1 MRNSG
6 RSPCYHRLI
15 LILLRH
21 ARTQANAEGRFQGRA
36 DPCLDDFGRDQAA
49 SVGRALRRRWEVDR
63 VVCSPRR
70 RVLETVAAAGLDA
83 AAVTVDE
90 RWQEIDFGDYEGR
103 PMADLPDLTASWTA
117 DLEYA
122 PPGGESL
129 ADLHRR
135 VGEALAE
142 VEGAAA
148 SANVVVVSHATP
160 IKSATVHLLGGD
172 AVMIMRSR
180 VRLASVIAF
189 EPSPDGLVLTEFN
202 WTGPP

>member
-1 MRNSG
+1 M
-6 RSPCYHRLI
+6 
-15 LILLRH
+15 LRH

-36 DPCLDDFGRDQAA
+36 DLPLDDFGRNQAA
-49 SVGRALRRRWEVDR
+49 VAGRALRRRWEVDR

-83 AAVTVDE
+83 TAVTVDE

-103 PMADLPDLTASWTA
+103 AMADLPDLTTAWTA

-135 VGEALAE
+135 VGEALAD
-142 VEGAAA
+142 VKGAAI

-160 IKSATVHLLGGD
+160 IKSATTHLLGGD

-189 EPSPDGLVLTEFN
+189 EPGPDGLVLTEFN
-202 WTGPP
+202 WAGPP

>member
-1 MRNSG
+1 M
-6 RSPCYHRLI
+6 
-15 LILLRH
+15 LRH

-36 DPCLDDFGRDQAA
+36 DLPLDDFGRNQAA
-49 SVGRALRRRWEVDR
+49 AVGRALRRRWEVDR

-70 RVLETVAAAGLDA
+70 RVLETVAAAGLDS

-103 PMADLPDLTASWTA
+103 PMADLPDLTAAWT
-117 DLEYA
+117 DGLEYA

-135 VGEALAE
+135 VGEALAD
-142 VEGAAA
+142 VESAAI

-189 EPSPDGLVLTEFN
+189 EPGPDGLVLVEFN

>member
-1 MRNSG
+1 M
-6 RSPCYHRLI
+6 
-15 LILLRH
+15 RH

-36 DPCLDDFGRDQAA
+36 DPCLDDFGRNQAA
-49 SVGRALRRRWEVDR
+49 LVGRALRRRWEVDR

-70 RVLETVAAAGLDA
+70 RVLETVAVAGLDA

-103 PMADLPDLTASWTA
+103 AMADLPDLTTAWTA
-117 DLEYA
+117 DAEYA

-135 VGEALAE
+135 VGEALAD

-160 IKSATVHLLGGD
+160 IKSATAHLLGGD
-172 AVMIMRSR
+172 AAMIMRSR

-189 EPSPDGLVLTEFN
+189 EPGPDGLVLVEFN
-202 WTGPP
+202 WAGPPGSPPPARG

>member
-1 MRNSG
+1 
-6 RSPCYHRLI
+6 
-15 LILLRH
+15 
-21 ARTQANAEGRFQGRA
+21 
-36 DPCLDDFGRDQAA
+36 
-49 SVGRALRRRWEVDR
+49 
-63 VVCSPRR
+63 
-70 RVLETVAAAGLDA
+70 
-83 AAVTVDE
+83 
-90 RWQEIDFGDYEGR
+90 
-103 PMADLPDLTASWTA
+103 MADFPDLTAAWTA

-135 VGEALAE
+135 VGKALAD

-160 IKSATVHLLGGD
+160 IKSAAVHLLGGD

-189 EPSPDGLVLTEFN
+189 EPGPDGLVLTEFN
-202 WTGPP
+202 WAGSP